1 MYNAKRC
8 NLDNIT
14 VCEDD
19 CRFPNDFNEKYKIIK
34 EFLNTIKW
42 DIFVGVIADLSPDV
56 KITNIYE
63 YKNIKFIE
71 LSYITSTV
79 FNIYNKSVY
88 NKFLEWNIN
97 DNNKNKNTIDR
108 YINNKNLIFITTYPF
123 YFDCVNVNSTI
134 FGRNLYNEYNRMFQ
148 KSLNIL
154 NEKINKFNNI

>member
-34 EFLNTIKW
+34 DFLNTIKW
-42 DIFVGVIADLSPDV
+42 DIFVGVIAELPLDV

-71 LSYITSTV
+71 LNKMHSTV
-79 FNIYNKSVY
+79 FNIYNNSVY
-88 NKFLEWNIN
+88 DKILDWNIN
-97 DNNKNKNTIDR
+97 NNSQLNQVDQ
-108 YINNKNLIFITTYPF
+108 YIKKLNIKIITTYPF
-123 YFDCVNVNSTI
+123 YFDCIDVNSTI
-134 FGRNLYNEYNRMFQ
+134 WNKNLYNEYNRMFQ